1 MAHDPAA
8 GAREHFDPSAAP
20 AAAGVSEQSAAS
32 AAPAAETT
40 DNGGAQPQGVAPAAS
55 APDGVGAV
63 ADRGGGQ
70 DAEVAAE
77 LDELA
82 ATAAQRDE
90 FLALAQR
97 TQADFENYRKRV
109 ARDAAAAEVR
119 GLVRLARELLPALDN
134 LDRALAHA
142 GDADTDP
149 VLIDG
154 LRLVQRELSGA
165 LERAGIESYG
175 APGEAFDPELHEAVA
190 QAPYEGRGAG
200 EIAEVYQSGYR
211 ISGGGLIRPARVLVA
226 G

>member
-1 MAHDPAA
+1 MAHERAA
-8 GAREHFDPSAAP
+8 GVREQSDPSAVPAGDHDPQRHGADRAEGAP
-20 AAAGVSEQSAAS
+20 ETPDALAG
-32 AAPAAETT
+32 T
-40 DNGGAQPQGVAPAAS
+40 S
-55 APDGVGAV
+55 APDALIV
-63 ADRGGGQ
+63 
-70 DAEVAAE
+70 EE

-90 FLALAQR
+90 YLALAQR

-119 GLVRLARELLPALDN
+119 GLARLARELLPALDN
-134 LDRALAHA
+134 LDRALTHA

-154 LRLVQRELSGA
+154 LRLVRRELSGA

-175 APGEAFDPELHEAVA
+175 APGETFDPELHEAVA
-190 QAPYEGRGAG
+190 QAAYEGRRAG
-200 EIAEVYQSGYR
+200 EIAEVYQAGYR

>member
-1 MAHDPAA
+1 MAHEPAA
-8 GAREHFDPSAAP
+8 GVREQSDPSAAP
-20 AAAGVSEQSAAS
+20 
-32 AAPAAETT
+32 
-40 DNGGAQPQGVAPAAS
+40 DNGAQPQAAS
-55 APDGVGAV
+55 VAAAGAPGAGVGTE
-63 ADRGGGQ
+63 
-70 DAEVAAE
+70 DAERAQEAEIAGE

-82 ATAAQRDE
+82 ATVAQRDSY
-90 FLALAQR
+90 LALAQR

-154 LRLVQRELSGA
+154 LRLVQRELFGA

-190 QAPYEGRGAG
+190 QAPHEGRAAG

>member
-63 ADRGGGQ
+63 ADRDGGQ
-70 DAEVAAE
+70 DAEVTAE

>member
-1 MAHDPAA
+1 MAHEPAA
-8 GAREHFDPSAAP
+8 GVREQSEHSSAAPDNGAAQEAAGAGAP
-20 AAAGVSEQSAAS
+20 AAAPGTE
-32 AAPAAETT
+32 
-40 DNGGAQPQGVAPAAS
+40 
-55 APDGVGAV
+55 
-63 ADRGGGQ
+63 
-70 DAEVAAE
+70 DAERAE
-77 LDELA
+77 GTELEEEEAGELA
-82 ATAAQRDE
+82 ATAAQRDSY
-90 FLALAQR
+90 LALAQR

-154 LRLVQRELSGA
+154 LRLVQRELFGA

-190 QAPYEGRGAG
+190 QAPHEGRGAG

>member
-1 MAHDPAA
+1 MAHERVAGVREQSDPSAVPAAEHDSPRHGADRAA
-8 GAREHFDPSAAP
+8 GAP
-20 AAAGVSEQSAAS
+20 
-32 AAPAAETT
+32 ETPDALVDT
-40 DNGGAQPQGVAPAAS
+40 AS
-55 APDGVGAV
+55 APDELIV
-63 ADRGGGQ
+63 
-70 DAEVAAE
+70 EE

-90 FLALAQR
+90 YLALAQR

-154 LRLVQRELSGA
+154 LRLVRRELSGA

-175 APGEAFDPELHEAVA
+175 APGETFDPELHEAVA
-190 QAPYEGRGAG
+190 QAPHEGRGAG

>member
-1 MAHDPAA
+1 VAAA
-8 GAREHFDPSAAP
+8 GAPGAGLGPKTPNAP
-20 AAAGVSEQSAAS
+20 RRAEIAG
-32 AAPAAETT
+32 
-40 DNGGAQPQGVAPAAS
+40 
-55 APDGVGAV
+55 
-63 ADRGGGQ
+63 
-70 DAEVAAE
+70 E

-82 ATAAQRDE
+82 ATAAQRDSY
-90 FLALAQR
+90 LALAQR

-154 LRLVQRELSGA
+154 LRLVQRELFGA

-190 QAPYEGRGAG
+190 QAAHRGPRRGRD
-200 EIAEVYQSGYR
+200 R
-211 ISGGGLIRPARVLVA
+211 RGLPVRATGSRA
-226 G
+226 AA

>member
-1 MAHDPAA
+1 MAHEPAA
-8 GAREHFDPSAAP
+8 GVREQSDPSAAP
-20 AAAGVSEQSAAS
+20 
-32 AAPAAETT
+32 
-40 DNGGAQPQGVAPAAS
+40 DNGAQPQAAS
-55 APDGVGAV
+55 VAAAGAPGA
-63 ADRGGGQ
+63 GLGTE
-70 DAEVAAE
+70 DAERAQEAEIAGE

-82 ATAAQRDE
+82 ATVAQRDSY
-90 FLALAQR
+90 LALAQR

-154 LRLVQRELSGA
+154 LRLVQRELFGA

-190 QAPYEGRGAG
+190 QAPHEGRAAG

>member
-1 MAHDPAA
+1 MAHERVAGVA
-8 GAREHFDPSAAP
+8 GAREQSDPSAAP
-20 AAAGVSEQSAAS
+20 AAG
-32 AAPAAETT
+32 TT
-40 DNGGAQPQGVAPAAS
+40 DNGGAQPQGGAPSAGAPAGPGALAG
-55 APDGVGAV
+55 APDAPELEI
-63 ADRGGGQ
+63 AT
-70 DAEVAAE
+70 E

-90 FLALAQR
+90 YLALAQR

-109 ARDAAAAEVR
+109 ARDAATAELR
-119 GLVRLARELLPALDN
+119 GLSRLARELLPALDN
-134 LDRALAHA
+134 LELALAHA

-154 LRLVQRELSGA
+154 LRLVQRELVGA
-165 LERAGIESYG
+165 LARAGIESYG
-175 APGEAFDPELHEAVA
+175 APGEIFDPELHEAVA

>member
-1 MAHDPAA
+1 MAHEPAA
-8 GAREHFDPSAAP
+8 GVREQSDPSAAP
-20 AAAGVSEQSAAS
+20 DNGAQDQAAS
-32 AAPAAETT
+32 TPGAGAP
-40 DNGGAQPQGVAPAAS
+40 GVAPGTEEAERAE
-55 APDGVGAV
+55 GAQI
-63 ADRGGGQ
+63 G
-70 DAEVAAE
+70 EE

-82 ATAAQRDE
+82 ATAAQRDSY
-90 FLALAQR
+90 LALAQR

-154 LRLVQRELSGA
+154 LRLVQRELFGA

-190 QAPYEGRGAG
+190 QAPHEGRGAG

>member
-1 MAHDPAA
+1 MTD
-8 GAREHFDPSAAP
+8 EH
-20 AAAGVSEQSAAS
+20 AAGVREQSDPGAAAAAAS
-32 AAPAAETT
+32 KTDAQAADALAREAEQLERAEDAAVGEEI
-40 DNGGAQPQGVAPAAS
+40 AEEAAL
-55 APDGVGAV
+55 AG
-63 ADRGGGQ
+63 
-70 DAEVAAE
+70 E
-77 LDELA
+77 LAELA
-82 ATAAQRDE
+82 AKAAQRDE
-90 FLALAQR
+90 YLALAQR

-109 ARDAAAAEVR
+109 ARDGGAAETR

-134 LDRALAHA
+134 LELALAHA

-149 VLIDG
+149 VLVDG
-154 LRLVQRELSGA
+154 LRLVQRELVGA

-175 APGEAFDPELHEAVA
+175 APGEIFDPELHEAVA